1 MSKKSSENTLYRT
14 QIQKLKHLNI
24 NEFIACK
31 ALCRYA
37 KNMYNMALYNV
48 RQYYF
53 EFDKYL
59 NYYETYSLLKND
71 EIYKFLGAKTSQN
84 IMQKVD
90 ENFSSFFSL
99 IKLKKQGLYDAK
111 VKIPK
116 YLDKNGFFVIE
127 MDKFSIDKN
136 GLLKIY
142 MSKDFEDLYGKV
154 KIKVPNN
161 LLNVNI
167 KIKSISLVPK
177 YDASY
182 FELHYTYVEKETQ
195 NKKEYILEKN
205 KFLGIDLGVNNLCTC
220 VTNGGDNFII
230 DGKYLKSINQFA
242 NKQSA
247 YYRSLI
253 NKQGLLNS
261 KKINSIWSNRNNK
274 IEDYLNK
281 SVNYIINYCLDNNI
295 GNIILGYNKNIQDSS
310 NLGKVNNQNFVNIP
324 ISKINTKLR
333 NKCIYYGINFIEQE
347 ESYTSKASFID
358 NDDIPVY
365 GKLPKDKNGNN
376 ITPIFSGKRVYR
388 GLYKTK
394 NNFLINADV
403 NGALNIMRK
412 SNIVKFDDLDT
423 NKLKQNKIL
432 KILQVA

>member
-1 MSKKSSENTLYRT
+1 MSKKSNENTLYRT

-24 NEFIACK
+24 NEFITCK

-37 KNMYNMALYNV
+37 KNMYNIVLYNV

-53 EFDKYL
+53 EFGEYL
-59 NYYETYSLLKND
+59 NYYDAYSLLKND
-71 EIYKFLGAKTSQN
+71 ETYKFLGAKTSQN

-99 IKLKKQGLYDAK
+99 IKLKKQGLYNAK

-116 YLDKNGFFVIE
+116 YLNKDGYFLVE

-136 GLLKIY
+136 GFFKIY
-142 MSKDFEDLYGKV
+142 MSKEFESLYGKI

-161 LLNVNI
+161 LLKENI
-167 KIKSISLVPK
+167 KIKTISLVPK
-177 YDASY
+177 YNASY
-182 FELHYTYVEKETQ
+182 FELHYTYVEKEAQ
-195 NKKEYILEKN
+195 NKKEYTLDKT

-220 VTNGGDNFII
+220 VTNDGDNFII
-230 DGKYLKSINQFA
+230 DGRYLKSINQFA

-247 YYRSLI
+247 YYRSIL
-253 NKQGLLNS
+253 NKQGLLHS
-261 KKINSIWSNRNNK
+261 KKINSIWCNRNNK

-295 GNIILGYNKNIQDSS
+295 SNIVLGYNKDIQNGSH
-310 NLGKVNNQNFVNIP
+310 LGKINNQNFVNIP
-324 ISKINTKLR
+324 INKINTKLKD
-333 NKCIYYGINFIEQE
+333 KCMYYGINFIEQE

-358 NDDIPVY
+358 NDDIPTY
-365 GKLPKDKNGNN
+365 GKLPKDENGNN
-376 ITPIFSGKRVYR
+376 IIPIFSGKRVYR

-394 NNFLINADV
+394 NDFLINADV

-412 SNIVKFDDLDT
+412 SNIVSFDKLNI
-423 NKLKQNKIL
+423 NKLKQSKII